1 MSNLSRKIEK
11 PNRTLRYLLPAI
23 DPEFPRR
30 SSRPLV
36 RVSVIVQ
43 DRRLA
48 PGDTYGLRGLA
59 RRKKAHPL
67 LGRADKDSG
76 AESTSAIGRMKES
89 GTEGAGG
96 PAVPSDPTARSVP
109 RPTTAGGPAP
119 APSGSGRHLAT
130 EPTRCRGP
138 KTSRRSFT
146 MTRPASSSPS
156 ARSIEPAGDRGI
168 TRANLLI
175 EQSTPGGSRQPGR
188 GRTPG
193 SPGFVALAGDGRR
206 VVPE

>member
-1 MSNLSRKIEK
+1 MSNLSRKIEET
-11 PNRTLRYLLPAI
+11 NRTLRYLLPAI

-30 SSRPLV
+30 SSRPLL

-43 DRRLA
+43 SRGLT
-48 PGDTYGLRGLA
+48 PGDTYCLRGLA

-109 RPTTAGGPAP
+109 RPTTAGGPDP
-119 APSGSGRHLAT
+119 APSGFGRPAATRPDPDTRRPSLTFIEAGQGSGRDL
-130 EPTRCRGP
+130 
-138 KTSRRSFT
+138 
-146 MTRPASSSPS
+146 
-156 ARSIEPAGDRGI
+156 
-168 TRANLLI
+168 N
-175 EQSTPGGSRQPGR
+175 PGGSPGQV
-188 GRTPG
+188 GRVDSASRNIGHPI
-193 SPGFVALAGDGRR
+193 PAR
-206 VVPE
+206 